1 MIQLINWFELPVLD
15 FNRARLFYEH
25 VFQMKMPVGPMGE
38 YLMGFFP
45 SPSGPMGAIVQ
56 GEGYVPSVYGPRLFL
71 NANPN
76 LDEFLVR
83 ALEAG
88 AQLIVPKTFISED
101 VGYCAYIL
109 DPEGNAIALN
119 SLA

>member
-1 MIQLINWFELPVLD
+1 MLPLINWFELPVLD
-15 FNRARLFYEH
+15 FNRARRFYEH
-25 VFQMKMPVGPMGE
+25 VFQIQMPIGPMGD

-56 GEGYVPSVYGPRLFL
+56 GDGYVPSVYGPRLFL

-76 LDEFLVR
+76 LDEYLDR
-83 ALEAG
+83 ALAYG
-88 AQLIVPKTFISED
+88 ATLIVPKTFISED
-101 VGYCAYIL
+101 VGFCAYIL
-109 DPEGNAIALN
+109 DPEGNAIAFN

>member
-1 MIQLINWFELPVLD
+1 MASLINWFELPVLN
-15 FNRARLFYEH
+15 FLRAKAFYEY
-25 VFQMKMPVGPMGE
+25 VFQFEMPVGPMGE
-38 YLMGFFP
+38 YMMGFFP
-45 SPSGPMGAIVQ
+45 SPEGPMGAIVQ
-56 GEGYVPSVYGPRLFL
+56 GEGFIPSVYGPRLFL

-76 LDEFLVR
+76 LDEYLGR

-88 AQLIVPKTFISED
+88 ATLIVPKTFISDD

-119 SLA
+119 SLE